1 MYITLWKPS
10 PLILAATVILALSV
24 WLTSLPSPAAELEE
38 RSAEASRLL
47 AEANAKMAAEEF
59 VDAALLYLRVLD
71 EYPDQLPKMEA
82 HAKLQGFEAMLREG
96 RFDEA
101 ALLQFAQRVPSC
113 SSMTALDAKHSVAV
127 FDLLRSDMF
136 VKAGVPEFAHTVR
149 TQVRDDL
156 YSALL
161 SHGGQPS
168 AYSTSRIYVA
178 VAKRLGGEE
187 EKEAIE
193 KLEQFIASSQPCM
206 GVFGARAALLEYYW
220 KTGNPLARKKHV
232 APVLAESQADYVA
245 NALASP
251 LVENLQKTAMQWTR
265 GYAQMIS
272 GDLDGALRTYAAVDD
287 PGVEDCAFKE
297 WAAINKARI
306 IQQTHEDDPSV
317 AIQAYEDYLGG
328 ETLAKA
334 DGEPQEREFANL
346 AKAELGHLHTL
357 LGNYDIAEQYLTAAL
372 QEQEHVEV
380 RDMAQ
385 KYMQDLTTARAEE

>member
-1 MYITLWKPS
+1 MCGMRWTRLSLLGLCIGMLNG
-10 PLILAATVILALSV
+10 LACPLALTAFAV
-24 WLTSLPSPAAELEE
+24 ETVDPAAQ
-38 RSAEASRLL
+38 ASYLL
-47 AEANAKMAAEEF
+47 KTADANMANNDLVE
-59 VDAALLYLRVLD
+59 AALLYLRILN
-71 EYPDQLPKMEA
+71 EYPNQLAKVDA

-113 SSMTALDAKHSVAV
+113 SSMASLDAKHSVAV

-136 VKAGVPEFAHTVR
+136 VKAGLPEFAHTVR

-161 SHGGQPS
+161 SHGGQPA

-193 KLEQFIASSQPCM
+193 KLEEFVSSMQPCM

-232 APVLAESQADYVA
+232 APTLEESQADYVVS
-245 NALASP
+245 ALANP
-251 LVENLQKTAMQWTR
+251 LVEDLQKTAMQWTR

-328 ETLAKA
+328 ETLART